1 MAGGEAPE
9 PTVIRALT
17 ASDVTDARALR
28 IEALRDS
35 PRAFATSV
43 EEEEARSLEQTAA
56 RIEPGPGFVVLGAYD
71 DVGRLVGMVGL
82 RREDHAKERHKATLW
97 GMYVTP
103 GARGRGVA
111 RALVQDLLERAAA
124 MQGLRQVNLGVA
136 ADNEPARR
144 LYEAFGFETFGL
156 ERNALVVD
164 GDDVDELFMVRVI
177 AG

>member
-1 MAGGEAPE
+1 MAGGEATG

-17 ASDVTDARALR
+17 ASDVTDFRELR

-35 PRAFATSV
+35 PRAFATSA
-43 EEEEARSLEQTAA
+43 EEEEARTLEQTAA

-71 DVGRLVGMVGL
+71 DGRLVGMVGL

-97 GMYVTP
+97 GMYVTS

-111 RALVQDLLERAAA
+111 SALVQDLLERAAA
-124 MQGLRQVNLGVA
+124 MPGLRQVNLGVA

-144 LYEAFGFETFGL
+144 LYEAFGFEAFGL